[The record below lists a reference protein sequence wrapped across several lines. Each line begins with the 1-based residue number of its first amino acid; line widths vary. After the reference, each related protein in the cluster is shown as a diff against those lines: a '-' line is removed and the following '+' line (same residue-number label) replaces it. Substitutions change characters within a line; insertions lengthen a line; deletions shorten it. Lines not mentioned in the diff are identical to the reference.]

1 MFKDYINDE
10 TICGVKRQ
18 YNIMVLIGNGFDIS
32 ILKKY
37 RKDNLITSYS
47 KFYDFLQYKGFDEKN
62 LLYKKVS
69 EDKELGK
76 ENWSDFELSLA
87 EMVKGGYSL
96 ETLEVDLR
104 KIQDMFLLFLNDIV
118 TPEVLMD
125 VNRDAEKYAWASN
138 SISKFL
144 GDLKKHDYEKI
155 EFPLYTN
162 HYSMYNF
169 LFVNLNYT
177 FLFDNYIYLDKSQ
190 FDPHK
195 HKTVDT
201 NFDFYPNPNGYVR
214 EDTEHVM
221 NEDTRWSSFIMA
233 DVVHPHGYQ
242 SIPRSLI
249 FGIEDENSD
258 LIKERFRFNKSYWV
272 QTSRKYRSYID
283 GANLHII
290 YGASLGKTDGW
301 WWRSIYDD
309 ILSRNSELII
319 YYYSDTKIE
328 EEFVKDLFIQASWP
342 EGDQQD
348 HKKVKDRI
356 YVVVYDEE
364 RKLNMFSFDKIKADK
379 E

>member
-1 MFKDYINDE
+1 MFKDYINDG

-18 YNIMVLIGNGFDIS
+18 HNIMVFIGNGFDIS
-32 ILKKY
+32 ILRKY
-37 RKDNLITSYS
+37 RKDKLITSYS
-47 KFYDFLQYKGFDEKN
+47 KFYDFLQYKGFDNEN

-69 EDKELGK
+69 EDKDLGK

-87 EMVKGGYSL
+87 EMVEGGYSL
-96 ETLEVDLR
+96 EKLEVDLR

-144 GDLKKHDYEKI
+144 GDLNKRDYEKI
-155 EFPLYTN
+155 EFPLHTN

-169 LFVNLNYT
+169 LFINLNYT
-177 FLFDNYIYLDKSQ
+177 FLFDNYIYLDRSQ

-195 HKTVDT
+195 HRTVDT
-201 NFDFYPNPNGYVR
+201 NFDYVR
-214 EDTEHVM
+214 DDTEHVM

-233 DVVHPHGYQ
+233 DTVHPHGYQ

-258 LIKERFRFNKSYWV
+258 LTRGRFRFNKSYWV
-272 QTSRKYRSYID
+272 QTSRRYGSYISS
-283 GANLHII
+283 ANLYII

-301 WWRSIYDD
+301 WWRSIYDN
-309 ILSRNSELII
+309 ILDKNSELII
-319 YYYSDTKIE
+319 YYYSDVKIE
-328 EEFVKDLFIQASWP
+328 EEFVKELFIQASWP
-342 EGDQQD
+342 ERDRQE
-348 HKKVKDRI
+348 HEKVKDRI
-356 YVVVYDEE
+356 YVVIYDGES
-364 RKLNMFSFDKIKADK
+364 KLNMFSFDKIQADRK
-379 E
+379 